1 MTYTK
6 DIKTRLE
13 KIIKEHLGIDITEN
27 NRKHKTVRGRMMAY
41 RIMREQEVIKRH
53 ISEAFKQ
60 NHATVIYHLDRFTHY
75 YKHDKEFKADY
86 DKVYKI
92 FYNLKDEP
100 IETIEKRISNPLY
113 SLVDQVPEERR
124 DDVKT
129 RLEAMLVGF
138 NIQPRNQQATIYNA
152 NAITAE

>member
-1 MTYTK
+1 
-6 DIKTRLE
+6 
-13 KIIKEHLGIDITEN
+13 
-27 NRKHKTVRGRMMAY
+27 MAD
-41 RIMREQEVIKRH
+41 RRMREHDVVKSQIT
-53 ISEAFKQ
+53 EAFKP
-60 NHATVIYHLDRFTHY
+60 NHAAVIYYWDRFTHY

-124 DDVKT
+124 NDVKI

-138 NIQPRNQQATIYNA
+138 NIQPRNQQATIYDA
-152 NAITAE
+152 NAITAEWYYIWTLVGS